1 MKLLITQQILLV
13 SSLGNVHKTLWRI
26 CILMLG
32 YDGLIALPDAL
43 LEASYLNFLHV
54 DKRSKR

>member
-1 MKLLITQQILLV
+1 MKLLITRQILLV

-32 YDGLIALPDAL
+32 CEGLIALPDAL
-43 LEASYLNFLHV
+43 LEASYLKISHV
-54 DKRSKR
+54 EKRSKR